1 MSVTSLSLIV
11 LRVFALH
18 LFISGAVNLPVTL
31 YYISMYAE
39 EGWLNN
45 FLWLAP
51 QLGMVLS
58 GTVIWKMAPML
69 SKSFSRETD
78 EPVSLESITEQ
89 QLYRIALVCLGL
101 FLSLSTFAKVLIKL
115 HDVLVVEGLE
125 NSISDTSS
133 LQLNYYAEPFITF
146 VVGIVLVATS
156 RQWSAKLC
164 KKKS

>member
-1 MSVTSLSLIV
+1 
-11 LRVFALH
+11 
-18 LFISGAVNLPVTL
+18 
-31 YYISMYAE
+31 MYAE